1 MDIVLVLAGLAALI
15 AGGEL
20 LVRGAVALA
29 RRFGVSPMIIGLT
42 FVGFGTSTPEL
53 VTSLQAALTGAP
65 DIALGNVVGSNIGNI
80 LLILGLAALV
90 RPMRVC
96 PAALRRDG
104 GALALATGLAVL
116 AMLGGALGRGSGA
129 AGLTLLV
136 AYLAFTIWQERRS
149 ATAAGAVYVA
159 EADTLGLL
167 DRSWAALPVMAL
179 GLGLTLVGAK
189 LLVAGAVTLAAAAG
203 LSEAV
208 IGLTVVAIGTSMP
221 ELVTSLMAARRG
233 ESGVAIGN
241 VIGSNIFNLL
251 GILGVTALVQ
261 PLAVAGR
268 IAGFDVWVM
277 LAATAGLIVVAWTG
291 GRITRAEGGG
301 LVAVYGV
308 YLTALLLTAAS

>member
-116 AMLGGALGRGSGA
+116 AMLGGALGRGAGA
-129 AGLTLLV
+129 AGLALLV
-136 AYLAFTIWQERRS
+136 AYLAYTIWQERR
-149 ATAAGAVYVA
+149 ATTAAGEVYEA
-159 EADTLGLL
+159 EADTLGPL
-167 DRSWAALPVMAL
+167 DRPWTALPVLAL
-179 GLGLTLVGAK
+179 GLGLTLAGAK
-189 LLVAGAVTLAAAAG
+189 LLVAGAVALAAAAG
-203 LSEAV
+203 LSEAA

-261 PLAVAGR
+261 PLAVAER

-277 LAATAGLIVVAWTG
+277 LAATVGLILVAWTG
-291 GRITRAEGGG
+291 GRITRAEG
-301 LVAVYGV
+301 AVLAICYGV
-308 YLTALLLTAAS
+308 YMTTLLLTAAA